1 MILLD
6 SHSNQRTSK
15 RTTPYQPRDY
25 KQSGPFSQF

>member
-15 RTTPYQPRDY
+15 RTRLYQPRDY
-25 KQSGPFSQF
+25 KQSGLFSQF